1 VKEEVKHVQR
11 AALKVSGNAKTKK
24 QRACIKAVVQEA
36 MKMLNQDEMEA
47 MIAQGKTDHE
57 EQMELMKTGKAAA
70 PRLAPENLM
79 ETREESRQEK

>member
-1 VKEEVKHVQR
+1 MYQGCCAGGYED
-11 AALKVSGNAKTKK
+11 A
-24 QRACIKAVVQEA
+24 EA

-57 EQMELMKTGKAAA
+57 EQMELMKTGEAAA

-79 ETREESRQEK
+79 GTHEESRQEK